1 MILTEKRVEMNRVN
15 VAKRKLEMHYAKG
28 VKSELSIFEVANL
41 MDLIANKAE
50 VEQIERRSIFF
61 GFSKN

>member
-1 MILTEKRVEMNRVN
+1 MILTENKVGMNTVN
-15 VAKRKLEMHYAKG
+15 VAKKKLEMHYAKG

-41 MDLIANKAE
+41 MDLISNKEA
-50 VEQIERRSIFF
+50 VEQMERRSIFF

>member
-1 MILTEKRVEMNRVN
+1 MILTENRVEMNTIN
-15 VAKRKLEMHYAKG
+15 VAKKKLEMHYAKG

-41 MDLIANKAE
+41 MDLISNKAA
-50 VEQIERRSIFF
+50 VEQMERRSIFF